1 MSSSHL
7 FYRTALVCS
16 QNQIVLLVH
25 TALDWISGQRAV
37 PCRNCEWG
45 LCVEAGLPTCLQVK
59 SLAVLKS
66 RREVQEEDE
75 NVQVTWNMDRR
86 SVLRYLSH

>member
-1 MSSSHL
+1 M
-7 FYRTALVCS
+7 
-16 QNQIVLLVH
+16 
-25 TALDWISGQRAV
+25 
-37 PCRNCEWG
+37 
-45 LCVEAGLPTCLQVK
+45 EAGLPTCLQVK

-66 RREVQEEDE
+66 RREVQEEEE